1 MSEEFYVD
9 KSKVEKTEEVSFY
22 DRDGE
27 NTQANDKFFLKVV
40 KTSASSKYFILFNQS
55 AIVDP
60 LGDNSFQ
67 RNYHTYSLKKI
78 GPKAGELYLKY
89 LKTKNQ
95 RYLTLCR
102 RDLDG

>member
-9 KSKVEKTEEVSFY
+9 KSKVEKTEEVCFY
-22 DRDGE
+22 DKDGKS
-27 NTQANDKFFLKVV
+27 ANAGDKYFLKVV
-40 KTSASSKYFILFNQS
+40 KTNASSKYFILFNQS

-60 LGDNSFQ
+60 LGDNSFY